1 MSTRKYKSRKCKF
14 RKCKSRKCKSRKY
27 KSRKYKSR
35 KRGGQPDKEV
45 WRITRAIE
53 PLLNYFPRKFKT
65 RRINKNNQQV
75 VYEYM
80 KIYPNWYKNSKF
92 VQMLKDEAGEN
103 VFEGANE
110 QFQAEIQS
118 ADTLQ
123 SLQDKSLLYSEE
135 IMKNFKKTPAEAEA
149 AEAAAAELQKRVNNY
164 LKLQNPE
171 KRNKILKQ
179 LEYRKEEE
187 EEEEEKKLF

>member
-1 MSTRKYKSRKCKF
+1 MRTRKCKF

-80 KIYPNWYKNSKF
+80 KIFPNWYENSKI

-103 VFEGANE
+103 VFERANE

-123 SLQDKSLLYSEE
+123 RLQDRLLSHGDE
-135 IMKNFKKTPAEAEA
+135 IVNQNLKPTAKEVQATAN
-149 AEAAAAELQKRVNNY
+149 LQKRVDNY
-164 LKLQNPE
+164 LKLQKSE
-171 KRNKILKQ
+171 KRNPIFQALY
-179 LEYRKEEE
+179 L
-187 EEEEEKKLF
+187 